1 MTADEMWTSLA
12 PFYDRLFPPR
22 RAQLDFI
29 TAVLGRLP
37 HPARRLLD
45 VGCATGGYA
54 FALAGRGYEVTGV
67 DLSPEMIRVARGR
80 IGQWAAEGLPAETG
94 PERGA
99 RVGGPIHPRE
109 PRFLVSDM
117 TNLADLPFD
126 ERRLFEGVTCL
137 SNTLAHLLSAAE
149 LGAALGEMARVLT
162 PDGGAILQTVNY
174 DRLAA
179 TGEMKFPPL
188 TLEAA
193 GTQPENLVFQ
203 RLYLPRA
210 DGLVLF
216 VTSLQK
222 AGSGRVVYRAETL
235 LRPIVRDELAAVA
248 AMAFHGQVDV
258 YGDFL
263 FSPWSEASPAT
274 VVVAGRGWD

>member
-1 MTADEMWTSLA
+1 MWTSLA
-12 PFYDRLFPPR
+12 PVYDRLFPPG

-54 FALAGRGYEVTGV
+54 FALAGLGYEVAGV
-67 DLSPEMIRVARGR
+67 DLSPEMIRVARIR
-80 IGQWAAEGLPAETG
+80 SS
-94 PERGA
+94 
-99 RVGGPIHPRE
+99 GGPIRPRE
-109 PRFLVSDM
+109 PRFLVLDM
-117 TNLADLPFD
+117 TNLAGLPFD
-126 ERRLFEGVTCL
+126 ERRPFEGVICL
-137 SNTLAHLLSAAE
+137 GNTLAHLLSAAE
-149 LGAALGEMARVLT
+149 LGAALGEMARVLA

-188 TLEAA
+188 PLEAA

-235 LRPIVRDELAAVA
+235 LRPITRDELAAVA